1 MSARGFTLIEVM
13 AASTIAAVVASGTMM
28 AFVAAARMSRIH
40 NSGALAEAS
49 DFAQETL
56 EGLYNHIATDDTK
69 LADESVAVPPW
80 HDDPL
85 PPVPAPGTNSE
96 SILWLTPTSRRYR
109 VTSEDCDGVGGVG
122 DCYAVTVRV
131 CWNDPLC

>member
-40 NSGALAEAS
+40 NSGALAEDS

-56 EGLYNHIATDDTK
+56 EGLYNHIATDDTTF
-69 LADESVAVPPW
+69 ADEAGSTW
-80 HDDPL
+80 HNDPL

-96 SILWLTPTSRRYR
+96 SILWRTPTSRRYR
-109 VTSEDCDGVGGVG
+109 VTSEDCDGVGGPG
-122 DCYAVTVRV
+122 DCYAVTVKV